1 MAGAQVAA
9 CDYPP
14 AGWPGTTT
22 SGRSSRIGTLFDDD
36 AVIKLLGL
44 AIRDVEDK
52 RVRARAKEKGARVAS
67 AAPHGS
73 SRATQTQG

>member
-1 MAGAQVAA
+1 M
-9 CDYPP
+9 
-14 AGWPGTTT
+14 
-22 SGRSSRIGTLFDDD
+22 
-36 AVIKLLGL
+36 IKLLGL